1 MLSLASNL
9 QEKKTKQNKNL
20 LNTEP
25 YVIATL
31 SGL

>member
-9 QEKKTKQNKNL
+9 QEKNKNKNL